1 MIPIFK
7 GHGKSRASAENYR
20 LVTLLPVLYKI
31 YEKLIQNRMTL
42 YLETNKIVFP
52 NRQQQGFQPMLSC
65 VSTAFVVQEVIQYNI
80 DNGSCTYAA
89 FLDTKRAF
97 DTVWH
102 CALFV
107 NMNLESKASY
117 GGLL

>member
-1 MIPIFK
+1 
-7 GHGKSRASAENYR
+7 
-20 LVTLLPVLYKI
+20 
-31 YEKLIQNRMTL
+31 
-42 YLETNKIVFP
+42 
-52 NRQQQGFQPMLSC
+52 MLSC

-80 DNGSCTYAA
+80 HNGSRSYVA

-107 NMNLESKASY
+107 KLYEL
-117 GGLL
+117 GL

>member
-1 MIPIFK
+1 
-7 GHGKSRASAENYR
+7 
-20 LVTLLPVLYKI
+20 
-31 YEKLIQNRMTL
+31 
-42 YLETNKIVFP
+42 
-52 NRQQQGFQPMLSC
+52 MLSC

-80 DNGSCTYAA
+80 NNGSCTYAA

-107 NMNLESKASY
+107 KLYELGIKDKFWRIVVEMYHGILSAININTQRSDWFCVLQGVRQ
-117 GGLL
+117 GGVLSTFLFLVYLNDLLNE